1 MHHKIPCIAAKN
13 SGGPDEILANGK
25 FGFMFDSK
33 NKHDLKNKILLS
45 LSYNSLVKKKI
56 YLAKKSLKRFSLKK
70 CITNYHNVISSLHN

>member
-1 MHHKIPCIAAKN
+1 MGNLVLC
-13 SGGPDEILANGK
+13 L
-25 FGFMFDSK
+25 DSK

-56 YLAKKSLKRFSLKK
+56 NLAKKSLKRFSLKK